1 MATPTASTEE
11 PAEAIIISGPRKG
24 EFIRVGVTDHEPAL
38 SPEAD
43 ALLDQMVETARD
55 IAERIQQTTRTAQT
69 TLNKLRATRE
79 EINEL
84 LRPNG

>member
-1 MATPTASTEE
+1 MATPIASTEE

-24 EFIRVGVTDHEPAL
+24 EFIRVGVTDYEPAL

-43 ALLDQMVETARD
+43 ALFDQMVETARD